1 MSTTKRL
8 TPAQRA
14 VAAIA
19 STSAAVSSI
28 SGVSILMAP
37 GAAAAAAP
45 GQAVENDYGQTS
57 AEIAVEISA
66 VVEHDARVIAAQRSF
81 QRALAQYQASMQIRQ
96 SAVRTYRGSKLT
108 TTRMDDVS
116 ALSNLRLTRTRVLM
130 SARALIAAEVN
141 LIAVTAKV
149 TDQVKSTH
157 YVRAPRISMPARP
170 TSIHAAA
177 GDSEV
182 TLTWTAV
189 SNATSYEIQR
199 DGVTLATSVTN
210 TYIDQSAVNG
220 HTYSY
225 VVVAHNTAGTSP
237 VSTSVTA
244 TPAAIAPAAPSGLFA
259 PAGDN
264 SVDLA
269 WLPSDRATGYNIY
282 RDGSLIGTTSA
293 TTYSDT
299 SARNGTT
306 YSYAVT
312 ALRETAESTQSG
324 AVSVT
329 PVGVTPD
336 APVGISSTVGDG
348 QVALSW
354 SAPTGANHYEI
365 FSNGASVGTST
376 AASFIATG
384 LTNGT
389 SYSFTIVA
397 YRDNSAGSAASSAVT
412 ATPVAN
418 APAQPTS
425 LVATPADSR
434 VSLTWSAP
442 VGATSFRI
450 YRDGAALAT
459 TTSANYTDTT
469 AVNAVSYSYYVV
481 AYKSNSPASAASSAV
496 TATPIATA
504 PSRPT
509 TFRATAG
516 DGQVSLTWT
525 APSTATSYGIYRGG
539 TLIGTST
546 TAAYTDTNATNGT
559 TYTYYVVAY
568 NLNSAPS
575 TQSSS
580 ATATPTAVA
589 PAAPAAVVASAGD
602 GQVILSWTASTNADA
617 YKVYRNGTL
626 ITASSVTTT
635 TYTDSGLTNGT
646 TYTYYVVAFKQN
658 SPASSA
664 SGSVTATPQAATA
677 GTPTGLAAAAADG
690 QVSLTWNTSAG
701 ATSYQILRNSVQ
713 VGTSA
718 TASYVDTGLTNGTS
732 YSYTVKA
739 VIGGSPTT
747 ASVAVSATPVA
758 AAPTAP
764 TGLNATVG
772 SAQIGLSWTAP
783 TGADK
788 YSVYRNGSLVTTV
801 TTPSYTDTGLTNG
814 VTYSYYVV
822 AFKQNSV
829 GSTASA
835 TITAT
840 PVAAKPATPTG
851 VTATAGSAQVVVN
864 WTAVTGATSYSVY
877 RNGTLV
883 GSPTTTTFTDTG
895 LTNGTAYTY
904 TVAANNTGGASAAS
918 AGVVATP
925 QVAAPGAPTGVTA
938 TAGIGQVT
946 VTWTAV
952 SGATSYQL
960 YRGTT
965 LVSSPTTTSY
975 VDTSLTAGTA
985 VSYTVKA
992 VNAGGTS
999 AASSA
1004 ASATP
1009 TLAAP
1014 TGLAATAGNAQVALT
1029 WTAVTGATSYNV
1041 YSGATLLGSVTT
1053 AAYTHTGL
1061 TNGTAY
1067 TYTVTAVVNA
1077 VASPASSAVTA
1088 TPTAPSGVSGTFT
1101 GSTVSLTPQRGITNT
1116 ITVTVT
1122 LVGSLIT
1129 NASATYSIP
1138 SNDSESLSLYNKA
1151 ITKLNASAV
1160 AFKPVTSAG
1169 VTASIASVSGS
1180 TFWSTAYKSSLQSAL
1195 TTAKL

>member
-1 MSTTKRL
+1 MSTTHRL
-8 TPAQRA
+8 TPAQRV

-28 SGVSILMAP
+28 SGVNILLAP
-37 GAAAAAAP
+37 GAAATAAP
-45 GQAVENDYGQTS
+45 GQAIENDYGQTA
-57 AEIAVEISA
+57 AEVAVEISA
-66 VVEHDARVIAAQRSF
+66 AVEHDARVIAAQRTF
-81 QRALAQYQASMQIRQ
+81 QRALGQYQSSMQIRQ
-96 SAVRTYRGSKLT
+96 AAVRTYRGSKLT

-116 ALSNLRLTRTRVLM
+116 ALSTLRLTRTRMLM
-130 SARALIAAEVN
+130 SARALIAAESN
-141 LIAVTAKV
+141 LIAVTTKV
-149 TDQVKSTH
+149 TNQVKSTH

-170 TSIHAAA
+170 TSVHAAA
-177 GDSEV
+177 GDAEV

-199 DGVTLATSVTN
+199 DGVKLATSLST
-210 TYIDQSAVNG
+210 TYVDQTALNG

-225 VVVAHNTAGTSP
+225 DVIAHNTAGDSA

-244 TPAAIAPAAPSGLFA
+244 TPVATAPAAPSGLFA

-269 WLPSDRATGYNIY
+269 WLPSDRATGYNVY
-282 RDGSLIGTTSA
+282 RDGNLIGTTSA
-293 TTYSDT
+293 TSYSDT
-299 SARNGTT
+299 SARNGST
-306 YSYAVT
+306 YSYSVT
-312 ALRETAESTQSG
+312 ALRDTAESTQSG

-329 PVGVTPD
+329 PVGATPA
-336 APVGISSTVGDG
+336 APVGISSTIGDG
-348 QVALSW
+348 QIALAW
-354 SAPTGANHYEI
+354 SAPAGANHYEI
-365 FSNGASVGTST
+365 FRDGVSVGTST
-376 AASFIATG
+376 AASYTATG

-389 SYSFTIVA
+389 SYSFTVVA
-397 YRDNSAGSAASSAVT
+397 YRDNSIGSTPSIAVT
-412 ATPVAN
+412 GIPVAA
-418 APAQPTS
+418 APGQPTS
-425 LVATPADSR
+425 LVATAADSR
-434 VSLTWSAP
+434 ISLTWSAP
-442 VGATSFRI
+442 AGATSYRI
-450 YRDGAALAT
+450 FRDGASLAT

-481 AYKSNSPASAASSAV
+481 AYKSNSPASAASSTV

-525 APSTATSYGIYRGG
+525 APATATAYGIYRGG

-546 TAAYTDTNATNGT
+546 TASYTDTNATNGT

-575 TQSSS
+575 TQSTS

-602 GQVILSWTASTNADA
+602 GQVILSWTASANADA

-626 ITASSVTTT
+626 ITASSITTT

-658 SPASSA
+658 SAASSA

-677 GTPTGLAAAAADG
+677 GTPTGLAAAPADG
-690 QVSLTWNTSAG
+690 QVALTWNTSAG

-713 VGTSA
+713 VGTSTA
-718 TASYVDTGLTNGTS
+718 ASYTDTGLTNGTS

-739 VIGGSPTT
+739 VIGGAATT

-772 SAQIGLSWTAP
+772 SSQIGLSWTAP
-783 TGADK
+783 AGADK
-788 YSVYRNGSLVTTV
+788 YSVYRNGTLLTTV
-801 TTPSYTDTGLTNG
+801 TTASYTDTGLTNG

-851 VTATAGSAQVVVN
+851 VTATAGSAQVVVS

-883 GSPTTTTFTDTG
+883 GSPTTATFTDTG

-904 TVAANNTGGASAAS
+904 TVTANNTGGASTAS
-918 AGVVATP
+918 AGVSATP
-925 QVAAPGAPTGVTA
+925 QVAAPGVPTGVTA
-938 TAGIGQVT
+938 TAGVGQVT

-975 VDTSLTAGTA
+975 VDTSLTAGTS

-992 VNAGGTS
+992 VNAGGAS
-999 AASSA
+999 AASAA

-1041 YSGATLLGSVTT
+1041 YSGTTLLGSVTT
-1053 AAYTHTGL
+1053 TTYTNTGL

-1067 TYTVTAVVNA
+1067 TYTVKAVVNA
-1077 VASPASSAVTA
+1077 VLSPASSAVTA
-1088 TPTAPSGVSGTFT
+1088 TPTAPTGVNGVFT
-1101 GSTVSLTPQRGITNT
+1101 GPAVSFTPTRGITNS

-1122 LVGSLIT
+1122 LTASKIT
-1129 NASATYSIP
+1129 NVTAANSIP
-1138 SNDSESLSLYNKA
+1138 SNDSESASLYTTAMKKLPNEA
-1151 ITKLNASAV
+1151 IAANSA
-1160 AFKPVTSAG
+1160 T
-1169 VTASIASVSGS
+1169 IAAVSGA
-1180 TFWSTAYKSSLQSAL
+1180 TFWSNAFMSSLQSAL
-1195 TTAKL
+1195 TASGR